1 LLLASA
7 CGGVDA
13 GEEHFGGDEAI
24 GTVQQGLAGVEVAVS
39 PNGIDD
45 TANIQEQLNL
55 GNIVRL
61 RAGERYLISQR
72 LDVIANNSGILSRGA
87 PATLLMT
94 KTFNNTD
101 PNTMFSAP
109 CPTAPCP
116 AVRSDSVG
124 IRAENV
130 TDLVLENFK
139 VEKAYIDGT
148 YVSGIWLRNVTRAK
162 VEDVELWGFSLGPI
176 VAIDSVSDT
185 TIRGCTIRDSWAGV
199 VSSDPNLRKF
209 PQLTGIRVDDEKAN
223 GVGSTRVVIAHNTIK
238 KLRFKQSLYQMPRN
252 LFIGMATAT
261 GQVGYQTDGITVASD
276 AHHLT
281 INGNFID
288 TVAEGIDAMGE
299 HIRIE
304 ENLITNTWDFA
315 VKFVHGGSHNVASR
329 NTLAAAG
336 TANMYVAGSEMT
348 NVGNTFDNRFTENTI
363 SRTGDR
369 SKYCGASAE
378 VAFRIDSCP
387 TGAIASAG
395 FVQLNVRKPELEH
408 QIPYYNLFQGNTV
421 TVSSSDT
428 RMGHLF
434 RVDEGTQSSLF
445 YGNTCTGP
453 CPASQISPNAPG
465 TVVDPAADRLAVG
478 DMDNNGLDDFFVSW
492 SGTGKNLLYRVN
504 TDRTVETFTDLIGR
518 ASING
523 SPDLVRTGDF
533 DNDGHTDLFFF
544 WKRAGTNRFF
554 YGNSVGRFNEVD
566 DPIAATAINSSAD
579 SVLTGDFDGDHH
591 TDLLF
596 FWKQPGTN
604 RFFYGNGLGS
614 FTYAGDPIAATAI
627 NSSPDSTLTGDFDG
641 DRRTDLLFFWGPT
654 GTNRFFFGTGRGTFE
669 YPGGDLIPPGYV
681 TNSPARVFS
690 FDADLDQRDDVE
702 FFWFGDGGQRLYLG
716 QWNRRFVLD

>member
-1 LLLASA
+1 VASA

-13 GEEHFGGDEAI
+13 GEEHLGGDEAI
-24 GTVQQGLAGVEVAVS
+24 GTAQQGLEVAVS
-39 PNGIDD
+39 PNGNGLDD
-45 TANIQEQLNL
+45 TWNIQEQLNR

-61 RAGERYLISQR
+61 RAGERYFISQR
-72 LDVIANNSGILSRGA
+72 LDVIANNSGIRSRGV
-87 PATLLMT
+87 PATLVMT
-94 KTFNNTD
+94 TAFNNAD
-101 PNTMFSAP
+101 PKTMFSAP
-109 CPTAPCP
+109 CDTAPCP

-130 TDLVLENFK
+130 SDLVLENFK
-139 VEKAYIDGT
+139 MEKVHIDGS
-148 YVSGIWLRNVTRAK
+148 YVSGIWLRSVTRAK
-162 VEDVELWGFSLGPI
+162 VEDVELSGFSLGPI
-176 VAIDSVSDT
+176 VAIDTVSDT
-185 TIRGCTIRDSWAGV
+185 TIRGCTIRDSWAG
-199 VSSDPNLRKF
+199 SISTNPDFMKF
-209 PQLTGIRVDDEKAN
+209 PQLTGIRIDDEKAN

-238 KLRFKQSLYQMPRN
+238 KLRFKRSLYDMPRN
-252 LFIGMATAT
+252 LFPDDLDNSSG
-261 GQVGYQTDGITVASD
+261 GVGYQTDGITVADD
-276 AHHLT
+276 AHHLM
-281 INGNFID
+281 IKGNFID

-299 HIRIE
+299 HVRIE

-315 VKFVHGGSHNVASR
+315 VKFVHSGSYNVVSR

-336 TANMYVAGSEMT
+336 TANMYVAGSPDST
-348 NVGNTFDNRFTENTI
+348 LVNTFANRFTENAI
-363 SRTGDR
+363 SKTGDR

-378 VAFRIDSCP
+378 AAFRMDPCP

-395 FVQLNVRKPELEH
+395 FVQLGVTAPEPGDGH
-408 QIPYYNLFQGNTV
+408 QIPYYNLFHGNTI

-434 RVDEGTQSSLF
+434 RVDAGTQSNLF

-453 CPASQISPNAPG
+453 CPVSRISPNAPG
-465 TVVDPAADRLAVG
+465 TVVDPTADRLAVG
-478 DMDNNGLDDFFVSW
+478 DFDNDGLDDFFVSW
-492 SGTGKNLLYRVN
+492 SATGKNLLYRVN
-504 TDRTVETFTDLIGR
+504 PNRTVEISEDPIGQG
-518 ASING
+518 SING

-554 YGNSVGRFNEVD
+554 YGNSVGGFNEVD
-566 DPIAATAINSSAD
+566 DPIPATSINSSAD
-579 SVLTGDFDGDHH
+579 SVLTGDFDGDRH

-614 FTYAGDPIAATAI
+614 FTYVGDPIATTSI
-627 NSSPDSTLTGDFDG
+627 NSSADSVLTGDFDG

-654 GTNRFFFGTGRGTFE
+654 GTNRFFFGTGRGTFQ

-702 FFWFGDGGQRLYLG
+702 FFWFGDGGQRLFLG
-716 QWNRRFVLD
+716 QGNRRLVLD

>member
-7 CGGVDA
+7 CGGVHA
-13 GEEHFGGDEAI
+13 GEEHLGGDEAI
-24 GTVQQGLAGVEVAVS
+24 GTVQQGLGVEVLVL

-61 RAGERYLISQR
+61 RAGERYFISQR
-72 LDVIANNSGILSRGA
+72 LDVIANNSGIRSRGV
-87 PATLLMT
+87 PATLVMT
-94 KTFNNTD
+94 RSFNNID
-101 PNTMFSAP
+101 PHTMFNAP
-109 CPTAPCP
+109 CDTAPCP

-139 VEKAYIDGT
+139 VEKVHIDGT
-148 YVSGIWLRNVTRAK
+148 YVSGIWLRSVTRAK
-162 VEDVELWGFSLGPI
+162 VEDVQLWGFSLGPI
-176 VAIDSVSDT
+176 VALDT
-185 TIRGCTIRDSWAGV
+185 VRDVTIRGCTIRDSWAG
-199 VSSDPNLRKF
+199 SISTSPDFIKF
-209 PQLTGIRVDDEKAN
+209 PQLTGIRIDDEKAN
-223 GVGSTRVVIAHNTIK
+223 GVGSSRVVIANNTIRN
-238 KLRFKQSLYQMPRN
+238 LRFKRSLYEMPRN
-252 LFIGMATAT
+252 LFPGLDNPN
-261 GQVGYQTDGITVASD
+261 GGVGYQTDGITVASD

-315 VKFVHGGSHNVASR
+315 VKFVHGGSHNLASR

-336 TANMYVAGSEMT
+336 TANMYVAGSPDP
-348 NVGNTFDNRFTENTI
+348 NVGNTFDNRFTENAI
-363 SRTGDR
+363 SKTGDR
-369 SKYCGASAE
+369 SKYCGASVEA
-378 VAFRIDSCP
+378 AFRIDPCP

-395 FVQLNVRKPELEH
+395 FVQLNVGDPTKEH
-408 QIPYYNLFQGNTV
+408 QIPYYNLFYGNTV

-434 RVDEGTQSSLF
+434 RVDEGTQSNLF

-453 CPASQISPNAPG
+453 CPASRISPNAPG
-465 TVVDPAADRLAVG
+465 TVVDAAADRLAVG
-478 DMDNNGLDDFFVSW
+478 DFDNNGLDDFFVSW
-492 SGTGKNLLYRVN
+492 SATGKNLLYRMN
-504 TDRTVETFTDLIGR
+504 TNRTVQTFTDLIGR
-518 ASING
+518 PSING

-579 SVLTGDFDGDHH
+579 SVLTGDFDGDDH

-604 RFFYGNGLGS
+604 RFFYGDDLGS
-614 FTYAGDPIAATAI
+614 FTYAGDPIATTSI
-627 NSSPDSTLTGDFDG
+627 NGSPDSVLTGNFDG
-641 DRRTDLLFFWGPT
+641 DGRTDLLFFWGPS
-654 GTNRFFFGTGRGTFE
+654 GTNRFFFGTGRGTFQ
-669 YPGGDLIPPGYV
+669 YPGGDLIPPGNV
-681 TNSPARVFS
+681 TNSPDRVFS
-690 FDADLDQRDDVE
+690 FDADLDERDDVE
-702 FFWFGDGGQRLYLG
+702 FFWFGDGVQRLYLG
-716 QWNRRFVLD
+716 QGNRQLVMD